1 MYWIFYCRTPI
12 CLTCFQICSMGFI
25 SGTYGGICVI
35 MMFPEIS
42 KFFDLCHAAPSQA
55 ITTRSSSYLLDS
67 SLTPLPLQTSYFYGF
82 RLLDCSSAPVFPDL
96 VNLSFLSTRKL
107 WRLWVFSFLAFGG
120 INFKMSLLFT
130 VVNIFERMEGFL
142 LRIFRIN
149 VETFLHFYKPNLF
162 LIIRT

>member
-82 RLLDCSSAPVFPDL
+82 RLLACSSAPVFPDL
-96 VNLSFLSTRKL
+96 QICLSVCSQLFRGHLKFQL
-107 WRLWVFSFLAFGG
+107 FPYSFCL
-120 INFKMSLLFT
+120 SLL
-130 VVNIFERMEGFL
+130 IL
-142 LRIFRIN
+142 LHAA
-149 VETFLHFYKPNLF
+149 VYLHFSCMSTF
-162 LIIRT
+162 